1 MLMKAGMK
9 EQEAGSAL
17 MLLLGMVTNPK
28 LFLGFALYGMAT
40 VLMVA
45 AFKYGELSILYPI
58 ISLSYVWVTILSLFI
73 LNEALNP
80 FKVAGLLAV
89 MLGVAVLG
97 RSGRS

>member
-9 EQEAGSAL
+9 EQNADSAL
-17 MLLLGMVTNPK
+17 VLLLGMIGNPK
-28 LFLGFALYGMAT
+28 LFLGFCLYGAAT

-58 ISLSYVWVTILSLFI
+58 ISLSYVWVTILSLFL
-73 LNEALNP
+73 LNETLNP
-80 FKVAGLLAV
+80 FKIAGLLAV
-89 MLGVAVLG
+89 MAGVAVLG